1 MKDTADNKTSDM
13 FKTEPKSNAE
23 RQKAYRAKQK
33 NRLDMYISDDAN
45 KQLNTLAE
53 QGNTTKKEV
62 IEGLICK
69 ADVQQ
74 VKDDFFKKLAQAE
87 NFKAQVQETGE
98 VSLRQLYQIAQ
109 GNNAQA
115 LIVRAFLLGC
125 YNGENRF
132 DLTDFRRLDLVVFQ
146 QCLSVLNMNWGCKRE
161 IHEYLPDG
169 AKVFSQWAKARNG
182 DSE

>member
-33 NRLDMYISDDAN
+33 NRLDMYISDDASE
-45 KQLNTLAE
+45 QLNTLAE

-62 IEGLICK
+62 LEGLICK

-74 VKDDFFKKLAQAE
+74 MKDDFFTKQAQAE
-87 NFKAQVQETGE
+87 SFKAQVQKTGE
-98 VSLRQLYQIAQ
+98 VSLGQLYQIAQ
-109 GNNAQA
+109 GDTDQS

-146 QCLSVLNMNWGCKRE
+146 QCLSVLNMDWGCKRE
-161 IHEYLPDG
+161 IHEYLPNG
-169 AKVFSQWAKARNG
+169 SKVFQSWVNK
-182 DSE
+182 